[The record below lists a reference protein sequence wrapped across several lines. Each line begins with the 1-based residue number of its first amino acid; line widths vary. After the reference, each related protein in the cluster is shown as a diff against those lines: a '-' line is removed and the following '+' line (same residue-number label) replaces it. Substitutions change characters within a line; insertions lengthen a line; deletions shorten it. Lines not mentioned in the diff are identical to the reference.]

1 MAMENWRWFS
11 LEKTVD
17 QRNTG
22 LDPAHGKSGHLSF
35 RLRGRHAPGEH
46 AQKKGDES
54 GDIPY
59 FLQIDCRRH
68 HRHHCC
74 CCCCYYRCY
83 RCWCDCDCSYYYRC
97 LLLLILS
104 LLSLLSSLF
113 FTLLLLSL
121 LWWLLTGYSKSDGKL
136 TRHSYQ
142 SHEYPIG
149 KNGKY

>member
-59 FLQIDCRRH
+59 FLHSHDKWNMIVVVIIVTTVVVVVVVVVATIVAIGVGVIVIVLIIIVV
-68 HRHHCC
+68 
-74 CCCCYYRCY
+74 YYC
-83 RCWCDCDCSYYYRC
+83 
-97 LLLLILS
+97 
-104 LLSLLSSLF
+104 
-113 FTLLLLSL
+113 
-121 LWWLLTGYSKSDGKL
+121 
-136 TRHSYQ
+136 
-142 SHEYPIG
+142 
-149 KNGKY
+149 